1 MNAYNPLLDV
11 DPGTLDRLD
20 GEGLTRVLRELV
32 WLELYQNGGLQS
44 QIHVPLNIKVRDG
57 GIDGRVQWQG
67 DPSPENIFG
76 FKSRDTAFQSKAT
89 DMGPSKCEKELLDSN
104 GNDLK
109 PAVKQALQ
117 QGASYVLVNSRELN
131 NDQINERIERMQE
144 TVSESD
150 NDLDGEDVE
159 FDVIDAGI
167 LVSWARKYPS
177 VITLIRQLTSQRMA
191 DGFVR
196 WEQWASNRRFTAH
209 LAVPDEMKTNMAWI
223 RSRLSDPGSVS
234 RIVGLSGLG
243 KTRLALEA
251 LRSSKQ
257 DENETDTGEADN
269 QPSEQNDNTGDA
281 QSDIIDH
288 LNSLTLYV
296 REGDIRGEDLV
307 RSVRGLVQAQVD
319 AVIVVDDCKIGLHDR
334 LAEIVDR
341 ADSRVRL
348 LTLDYDFDKGEGR
361 GERVELS
368 PEVQRPVVRKMLEET
383 PAARGLSKPDLERV
397 EEFAQ
402 GFPLIAEVLLETWET
417 EGVGGDT
424 LSDERLI
431 TRMLFGRSD
440 DPEKRHM
447 IRCCALFA
455 YFGVAGDLDHQLQFI
470 AEEVADV
477 DPRRFHRVCNE
488 FERRSI
494 IQKRGRYMRV
504 RPLPL
509 ALRLAAEWWQTAPP
523 PEAEELLRTAQEAG
537 LVDPLCLQ
545 LERLSEV
552 ENARE
557 IAGELCE
564 DGSPFTQAEV
574 LRTSAGGRIFRA
586 LAVLNPPAAAGALEK
601 AFGDKT
607 TQELLEVQD
616 GRRALVRALEHL
628 VFHRESF
635 LPAARILQH
644 FAAAETE
651 GWANNATGRFKR
663 LFHVY
668 LSGTQVPASD
678 RLTVLKDGLESDDAA
693 RRRVAIEAL
702 GSALKTRHFSRDV
715 GDEAKGRAA
724 GSGPDD
730 WTPDRYE
737 EIYEYWEGCLD
748 LLMDNIKDGGAEG
761 ALARKQLEKAAGSL
775 LAILGIS
782 RKAEESIRVAAEG
795 VDGVW
800 REALQAVGRALGTRP
815 GKMPEGLRNRLEQLR
830 EDLQPTDLVGKLE
843 YVVTSPPQSEWVRR
857 TGDGEYAKVAEERAR
872 SLAREL
878 AGDEETNWTTI
889 ARVLC
894 TGRQKF
900 ARVFGVEIASMLE
913 DPVPVIEDILEV
925 MEKIPEDTGRH
936 WGLLAGMISQADESQ
951 RNHALSSI
959 LQSDTLRPE
968 YWRILSSVGVEE
980 DDLDPLLDIIKD
992 GSITARDLTE
1002 LTYSFHNV
1010 SPGDLSKFARQVVE
1024 ESVEYGPALLEIIQS
1039 YQHNREET
1047 SRQLRDVQ
1055 RQIVL
1060 TSLRGLTLTEDLW
1073 QRSYS
1078 WRDAIVSLLSDEDD
1092 DELARA
1098 VASQIVKTA
1107 ASASPSTSLAY
1118 ELDQVVE
1125 ALFEEYVDTV
1135 WKTFSD
1141 ALLSGSY
1148 KRMAITAIVASNPVV
1163 STSETAPGGPL
1174 FRSIDDDFLIDWCHN
1189 NTPQAPTFLAQTVP
1203 IFDKPDD
1210 PSAEQ
1215 RPGLDDEP
1223 TNPVWYPL
1231 ALRILDEFGE
1241 VDQVRSALRSNMFS
1255 FSSTGSRIPYYK
1267 RRIGL
1272 LEELLEHDVTD
1283 VRQWATEEIT
1293 RQRKVIKRERQKEE
1307 EEDMRWRS

>member
-1 MNAYNPLLDV
+1 MSADNPLFDVEPSSLD
-11 DPGTLDRLD
+11 DLD
-20 GEGLTRVLRELV
+20 GGGLTKVLRELV
-32 WLELYQNGGLQS
+32 WLELYQHGGSLS
-44 QIHVPLNIKVRDG
+44 KVHIPLNITVRDG
-57 GIDGRVQWQG
+57 GIDGRVQWEG
-67 DPSPENIFG
+67 DPPPENLSG
-76 FKSRDTAFQSKAT
+76 FNSRDTAFQVKAT
-89 DMGPSKCEKELLDSN
+89 NVGPSACKEELLDSS

-109 PAVKQALQ
+109 PGVKRVLQ
-117 QGASYVLVNSRELN
+117 EGASYVLVNNRQLTYELI
-131 NDQINERIERMQE
+131 NDRIEKMRE
-144 TVSESD
+144 AVRES
-150 NDLDGEDVE
+150 NADLDSEDIQ
-159 FDVIDAGI
+159 FDVIDASK
-167 LVSWARKYPS
+167 LVNWARQYPS
-177 VITLIRQLTSQRMA
+177 VITLIRRLTNQRVSN
-191 DGFVR
+191 GFIR
-196 WEQWASNRRFTAH
+196 WEDWAGNTRLAAN
-209 LAVPDEMKTNMAWI
+209 LAVSDEMSSNMEWI
-223 RSRLSDPGSVS
+223 RSRLSNPGSVS

-251 LRSSKQ
+251 LR
-257 DENETDTGEADN
+257 N
-269 QPSEQNDNTGDA
+269 PEQNEISDDDNGALGIRDY
-281 QSDIIDH
+281 
-288 LNSLTLYV
+288 LNKLVLYAK
-296 REGDIRGEDLV
+296 EGDINEPDLL

-319 AVIVVDDCKIGLHDR
+319 AVVVVDDCRIAFHDR
-334 LAEIVDR
+334 LASIVDR
-341 ADSRVRL
+341 GGSRVRL

-402 GFPLIAEVLLETWET
+402 GFPLIAELLLETWET

-488 FERRSI
+488 FKLRSI
-494 IQKRGRYMRV
+494 IQERGRYMRV

-523 PEAEELLRTAQEAG
+523 VEAEELLRTAHEAG
-537 LVDPLCLQ
+537 LVDSLCLQ

-564 DGSPFTQAEV
+564 DGSPFTRAEV

-586 LAVLNPPAAAGALEK
+586 LAVLNPPAAAGALER
-601 AFGDKT
+601 AFGDKST
-607 TQELLEVQD
+607 DELLEVKD

-635 LPAARILQH
+635 LPAARILHH

-668 LSGTQVPASD
+668 LSGTQVPAPE

-693 RRRVAIEAL
+693 RRRIAIEAL
-702 GSALKTRHFSRDV
+702 GSALKTKHFTRDV
-715 GDEAKGRAA
+715 GDEAKGRVG
-724 GSGPDD
+724 GSGPHD

-748 LLMDNIKDGGAEG
+748 LLVDKIKNGGDEG
-761 ALARKQLEKAAGSL
+761 ALARKQLEGTAGSL

-800 REALQAVGRALGTRP
+800 RGALQAVGRALGTRP
-815 GKMPEGLRNRLEQLR
+815 GKMPEGLRSRLERLR
-830 EDLQPTDLVGKLE
+830 DDLQPTDLVGKLE

-857 TGDGEYAKVAEERAR
+857 TEDGEYLKVAEQRAR
-872 SLAREL
+872 TLARDL
-878 AGDEETNWTTI
+878 ANDDEADWTTI

-900 ARVFGVEIASMLE
+900 ARVFGIEIASILE

-925 MEKIPEDTGRH
+925 LEKIPEDKGRH
-936 WGLLAGMISQADESQ
+936 WGLLAGLISQVTQSQ
-951 RNHALSSI
+951 RNHALTWI
-959 LQSDTLRPE
+959 LQSDTLRSE

-980 DDLDPLLDIIKD
+980 DDLDSLLDIIKE
-992 GSITARDLTE
+992 GSIAARDLTE
-1002 LTYSFHNV
+1002 LTYSFHDV
-1010 SPGDLSKFARQVVE
+1010 SPGDLSNFALQVLE

-1078 WRDAIVSLLSDEDD
+1078 WRDAIVSLLSGEDD

-1107 ASASPSTSLAY
+1107 ESASPSTSLAY

-1125 ALFEEYVDTV
+1125 ALFKEYVDTV
-1135 WKTFSD
+1135 WETFSD

-1148 KRMAITAIVASNPVV
+1148 KSMAITAIVASNPVV

-1174 FRSIDDDFLIDWCHN
+1174 FRSIDDDFLIDWSHN
-1189 NTPQAPTFLAQTVP
+1189 NTPQAPVLLAETVP
-1203 IFDKPDD
+1203 IFDKPND
-1210 PSAEQ
+1210 SNAEQ
-1215 RPGLDDEP
+1215 RAGLDDEP

-1231 ALRILDEFGE
+1231 ARRILDEFGE
-1241 VDQVRSALRSNMFS
+1241 VDEVRSALRSNMFS

-1272 LEELLEHDVTD
+1272 LEELLEHDVAA
-1283 VRQWATEEIT
+1283 VRQWATEEIAHH
-1293 RQRKVIKRERQKEE
+1293 REVIKRERQQEE